1 MKNFWSGQSRLFLS
15 CRGGASNMVL
25 ITLMWIILMSTTLV
39 HADDYRIN
47 GGDSLAE
54 KVELEPDKQNERG
67 ENGTKETNEGN
78 EITGQTTAW
87 LFGLAN
93 LTVVLSLLIKGTIRL
108 FPLPPPAQQS
118 LRKFIQFQKKHLMK
132 IHYYLNPV
140 ALGIALF
147 YFSLSSCPLSP
158 LPELGLCIISLLLIL
173 GIILKIKGSPKVIKR
188 FAYKVHTHPIIS
200 IILVSIVLTGHLAI
214 D

>member
-1 MKNFWSGQSRLFLS
+1 MKKPWPAGPTFLS
-15 CRGGASNMVL
+15 YRGEHLFMILTTL
-25 ITLMWIILMSTTLV
+25 IWFILLSTTLM
-39 HADDYRIN
+39 HADDYRIT
-47 GGDSLAE
+47 GWDSLAI
-54 KVELEPDKQNERG
+54 ELEMEPNEHSERG
-67 ENGTKETNEGN
+67 ENGPEETNEGN

-118 LRKFIQFQKKHLMK
+118 LKKINQFQKKHLMK
-132 IHYYLNPV
+132 IHYYLNPM
-140 ALGIALF
+140 ALGMAVIH
-147 YFSLSSCPLSP
+147 FSLSSCPLSP
-158 LPELGLCIISLLLIL
+158 LPELGLCFISLIL
-173 GIILKIKGSPKVIKR
+173 VMGIIIKITGSPKMVRR

-200 IILVSIVLTGHLAI
+200 MILVSLILTGHLMI